1 MKLLFIIIVIIF
13 IYYQYKFINKVP
25 DVIEI
30 MQANNPEKDQFENIV
45 AEKKPAVFTNILDG
59 VNLTK
64 RNIREYFHY
73 YLPSLCLNYNYE
85 ILQESYA
92 QETHIVKQTHYR
104 YILYQIKGTKNIIL
118 FSPKE
123 TQYLYPDISK
133 TKSNVNFWNQNITV
147 YPKFNNVS
155 YLEIILRPRQML
167 YIPPGWW
174 YTTKNDTDSNS
185 LVCVAETIFSKVLKK
200 KI

>member
-1 MKLLFIIIVIIF
+1 MKIIFVIIVIIF
-13 IYYQYKFINKVP
+13 IYYQYNFINKTH

-30 MQANNPEKDQFENIV
+30 MQSNNPEKDQFESIV
-45 AEKKPAVFTNILDG
+45 AEKKPAVFTNILNG

-85 ILQESYA
+85 LLQETA
-92 QETHIVKQTHYR
+92 GQETHIVKQTYYR
-104 YILYQIKGTKNIIL
+104 YILYQISGTKNLIL

-133 TKSNVNFWNQNITV
+133 TKSNVNYWKQNDTI

-155 YLEIILRPRQML
+155 YLEIILRPSQML
-167 YIPPGWW
+167 DIPPGWW
-174 YTTKNDTDSNS
+174 YTTTNDPKSSS
-185 LVCVAETIFSKVLKK
+185 LICVAETIFSKVLKK
-200 KI
+200 NT